1 MIQILL
7 VFHLLINPGIDIGK
21 INALKNEAKKAYNAG
36 DYKSAAQKYSY
47 LIDSLGIQEDEL
59 ILNLANAKFNLNDT
73 TGAQNGYRQLTAS
86 TNKFLKSAAYQQLG
100 VMSTRQSKLEEAL
113 QNFREALKAN
123 PGNEEARYNYELV
136 KKKLEEEKK
145 KQQQNQQNKDQ
156 KQNQDKKQD
165 KKDQQNQKDNKQNQ
179 DKKENKDQKKDQEKK
194 NSDQKDKK
202 SEEEKKK
209 EDEENKDQKPKE
221 EQDKKPNFDPDKM
234 KQMKVTEDKAKMI
247 LEAMKR
253 NEVQYL
259 QQNRRKATKPKDKSK
274 PDW

>member
-1 MIQILL
+1 MIRIVLILHLILL
-7 VFHLLINPGIDIGK
+7 PGIDIGK

-36 DYKSAAQKYSY
+36 DYKTAAQKYTY

-73 TGAQNGYRQLTAS
+73 TGAQNGYRSLTAS
-86 TNKFLKSAAYQQLG
+86 TNKFHKSAAYQQLG

-113 QNFREALKAN
+113 QNFKEALKSN
-123 PGNEEARYNYELV
+123 PANEEARYNYELV
-136 KKKLEEEKK
+136 KKKLEEQK

-165 KKDQQNQKDNKQNQ
+165 QKNQQNQKDNKQNQ

-194 NSDQKDKK
+194 ESDQKDKK
-202 SEEEKKK
+202 SEEQKKK
-209 EDEENKDQKPKE
+209 EEEENKDQKPKE
-221 EQDKKPNFDPDKM
+221 EQEKKPNFDPDKM